1 MLKTIR
7 KGSYE
12 DNAKFHSEVLG
23 LVTTL
28 SYAMYFRWKSGV
40 ITNFEYLGE
49 FGEETARMLENFEF
63 VIFKVLKL
71 TILLF
76 AFI

>member
-1 MLKTIR
+1 MLKMIR
-7 KGSYE
+7 KRSYE
-12 DNAKFHSEVLG
+12 DNTKFHSEV

-40 ITNFEYLGE
+40 IKNFEYLGE
-49 FGEETARMLENFEF
+49 FGEETARMLENFDF

-76 AFI
+76 TFI